1 MSPLFPQSRAAFNQH
16 WSPRSPEF
24 FDPGG
29 LFLATTS
36 DLRVSFPAMGKNK
49 NKGFDLA
56 KRQEKILKRMAKP
69 LYRKTDDSVYLVIT
83 QPFGMQP
90 TPAARGTVDI
100 DRFSSWISWVFQE
113 QSVVEIVYT
122 MSTVSQSRSS
132 VYIHLDGLRASL
144 RGMKSLSRS
153 QKG

>member
-1 MSPLFPQSRAAFNQH
+1 
-16 WSPRSPEF
+16 
-24 FDPGG
+24 
-29 LFLATTS
+29 
-36 DLRVSFPAMGKNK
+36 MGKNK

-69 LYRKTDDSVYLVIT
+69 LYKKTDDSVYLVIT

-100 DRFSSWISWVFQE
+100 DRFSSWISWVFQK